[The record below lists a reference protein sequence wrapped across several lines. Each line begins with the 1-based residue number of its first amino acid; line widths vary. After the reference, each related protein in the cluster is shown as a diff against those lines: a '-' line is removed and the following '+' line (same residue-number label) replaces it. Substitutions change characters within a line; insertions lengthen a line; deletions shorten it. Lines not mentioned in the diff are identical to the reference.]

1 MGEIHRDSDDDFDSD
16 QEVEDEE
23 SSEEEESESEEEEL
37 DIENM
42 ENPAAFNWFMYL
54 VHKHLNENKDSILQS
69 KDESSYLLQR
79 LRSKEDNDG
88 ITNDILERMGFDVFE
103 TVAALIAKRDF
114 IKEYCDV
121 REK

>member
-1 MGEIHRDSDDDFDSD
+1 
-16 QEVEDEE
+16 
-23 SSEEEESESEEEEL
+23 
-37 DIENM
+37 M

-103 TVAALIAKRDF
+103 TVAALVAKRDF

-121 REK
+121 REKQLKNQTNETYKPRINETHSSLGTNI